1 MRTDVLFL
9 CCLFPLASLATSCG
23 DTGSEESGGPV
34 NLESDAGADAGS
46 STGADDES
54 SVDATSPGS
63 DSESSDSRNVDSQS
77 ADAPGA
83 ETGVEDTGE
92 SNDSNGG
99 PSGGSGLEGYCE
111 HYVDCGGTYY
121 SDAEAC
127 VEESIDYWDE
137 CRRDELD
144 AFGDCMLN
152 LTCEEWGDPDA
163 YNPSNTPCAEEW
175 NELEEASC
183 E

>member
-1 MRTDVLFL
+1 MRADVLSL
-9 CCLFPLASLATSCG
+9 CCLFTLASFATSCG

-34 NLESDAGADAGS
+34 SVDHDAGADAGS
-46 STGADDES
+46 STDVDDES
-54 SVDATSPGS
+54 PLDTSS
-63 DSESSDSRNVDSQS
+63 HETDSRIVDSQS
-77 ADAPGA
+77 ADAPGG
-83 ETGVEDTGE
+83 ETGVEDTGG
-92 SNDSNGG
+92 SSDSNGG
-99 PSGGSGLEGYCE
+99 SSGGSGLEGYCE

-127 VEESIDYWDE
+127 VEESISYWDE